1 MRDQSTREPSAVNVE
16 GAPTLVYEVWDW
28 VDSDPQWRP
37 LEPQDCYWRFI
48 GYRTLSL
55 RQVLKYAEFGYHVE
69 RSRNASRDVARRGY
83 DHGYTPPLFPRLGA
97 TGPGS
102 RDWMD

>member
-1 MRDQSTREPSAVNVE
+1 MRDQSTREPSSANVE

-37 LEPQDCYWRFI
+37 LKPEQCHWRFI
-48 GYRTLSL
+48 GYRTLSM

-69 RSRNASRDVARRGY
+69 RSKSGDRG
-83 DHGYTPPLFPRLGA
+83 GTLPLFPRLGT

-102 RDWMD
+102 KDWLD